1 MTETRSGVN
10 SMPERRRR
18 RPHQVGCAAA
28 VREDVLDS
36 PLARRPY
43 NLSSRGRVPVAQ
55 RGCPGYPGRRVG
67 GAQRERA
74 ASGLRQVRLRSGGGR
89 QAAHR
94 GSAGGARQAHDD
106 DGGLRSPKFSADSPQ
121 PPSNGRSWRP
131 RPRAGASPSCGSRPA
146 ADRSSATVTLVVPSH
161 SGKHSRAV
169 ESTNL
174 VLGDVSRGAAGIL
187 ATSDVQ
193 AVRVISAAAATLAT
207 PPTTPPTTEM
217 NDRFIALQMM

>member
-94 GSAGGARQAHDD
+94 GSAGGSPSGRRAASSARN
-106 DGGLRSPKFSADSPQ
+106 FSADSPQ

-193 AVRVISAAAATLAT
+193 AVRVISVAAATLAT